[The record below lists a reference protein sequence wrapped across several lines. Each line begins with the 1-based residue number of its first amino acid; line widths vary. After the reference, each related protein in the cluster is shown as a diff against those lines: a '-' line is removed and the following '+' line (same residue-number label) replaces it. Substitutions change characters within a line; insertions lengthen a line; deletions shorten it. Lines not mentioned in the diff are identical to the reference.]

1 MKSVKNISLYSSLCI
16 LHSSLFIVPKSL
28 SLRSGL
34 GSVLFWSVI
43 SAAFIGPGSV
53 TSCAI
58 AGSTYGLQLL
68 WVLTFATLG
77 TVWLQEAAAR
87 ITIATG
93 SDLGQIITQTYSG
106 KKGRLV
112 AWSLFL
118 AIFLGC
124 AAYQAGNILGAVTG
138 LALLTGLAVP
148 SLTVGVGLVC
158 ILLLWI
164 GSTQGLANLLGLIV
178 FAMGGAFV
186 YVAFGT
192 PVTPAELTKA
202 LVTPSIPSGS
212 LLLINGLIGTTIVP
226 YNLFFGSS
234 IVPAGG
240 ASGQSLGEMRLG
252 IWVAVVLGGIISVV
266 LLLAG
271 LLIPND
277 FSYPHM
283 AQVLSDQLGT
293 WAGSLF
299 AFGLFAAGFASS
311 LTAPLAAAIT
321 AHSLLGVRKNSPTY
335 RAIWLV
341 VMATGLTFGLLNV
354 TPIPVIVAV
363 QAINGILL
371 PFVTIFLFMAVNNRT
386 LLGNYCNS
394 LGQNLAMGTVVI
406 VTAILGIWNIWLAIQ
421 TA

>member
-1 MKSVKNISLYSSLCI
+1 
-16 LHSSLFIVPKSL
+16 VPKSL

-53 TSCAI
+53 TACAK
-58 AGSTYGLQLL
+58 AGSQFGLDLL

-93 SDLGQIITQTYSG
+93 NDLGQVITQTYTGTKG
-106 KKGRLV
+106 KWV

-124 AAYQAGNILGAVTG
+124 AAYQAGNILGAVSG
-138 LALLTGLAVP
+138 LALLTGASVP
-148 SLTVGVGLVC
+148 TLTVGIGLAC
-158 ILLLWI
+158 ILLLWV
-164 GSTQGLANLLGLIV
+164 GSTQSLANFLGIIV

-186 YVAFGT
+186 YVAFGA
-192 PVTPAELTKA
+192 PVTPTELTTA
-202 LVTPSIPSGS
+202 LVVPNFPSGS
-212 LLLINGLIGTTIVP
+212 LLLINSLIGTTIVP

-234 IVPAGG
+234 IVP
-240 ASGQSLGEMRLG
+240 GQSLSEMRLG
-252 IWVAVVLGGIISVV
+252 IWVAVILGGIISVV

-271 LLIPND
+271 LLIPGD

-283 AQVLSDQLGT
+283 AQVLTDRLGT

-299 AFGLFAAGFASS
+299 AFGLFAAGLASS
-311 LTAPLAAAIT
+311 ITAPLAAAVT
-321 AHSLLGVRKNSPTY
+321 AQSLLGVPKNSPIY
-335 RAIWLV
+335 RGIWLV
-341 VMATGLTFGLLNV
+341 VMLTGLMVGLSNV
-354 TPIPVIVAV
+354 NTIDVIVAV

-371 PFVTIFLFMAVNNRT
+371 PFVTIFLFAAVNNRA
-386 LLGNYCNS
+386 LLGNTYCNS
-394 LGQNLAMGTVVI
+394 LAQNIAMGLVVL
-406 VTAILGIWNIWLAIQ
+406 VTAILGLWNVWLAFK
-421 TA
+421 A

>member
-1 MKSVKNISLYSSLCI
+1 MA
-16 LHSSLFIVPKSL
+16 KSL
-28 SLRSGL
+28 SVRSGL

-53 TSCAI
+53 TACAI
-58 AGSTYGLQLL
+58 AGSSYSLQLL

-93 SDLGQIITQTYSG
+93 NDLGQVIAQTYTG
-106 KKGRLV
+106 ARGRWV
-112 AWSLFL
+112 VWSLFL

-124 AAYQAGNILGAVTG
+124 AAYQAGNILGAVSG
-138 LALLTGLAVP
+138 LALLTGLSVP
-148 SLTVGVGLVC
+148 ALTVGVGLVC

-164 GSTQGLANLLGLIV
+164 GSTQGLANFLGLIV

-192 PVTPAELTKA
+192 PVTATALTKA
-202 LVTPSIPSGS
+202 LITPDFPTGS

-234 IVPAGG
+234 IV
-240 ASGQSLGEMRLG
+240 SGQSLSEMRLG
-252 IWVAVVLGGIISVV
+252 IWVAVILGGIISVV

-277 FSYPHM
+277 FSYQHM
-283 AQVLSDQLGT
+283 AQVLTERLGS

-311 LTAPLAAAIT
+311 LTAPLAAAVT
-321 AHSLLGVRKNSPTY
+321 AQSLLGVRKNSFTY
-335 RAIWLV
+335 RGIWVV
-341 VMATGLTFGLLNV
+341 VMLTGLTFGLLNI

-371 PFVTIFLFMAVNNRT
+371 PFVTIFLFIAVNNRT
-386 LLGNYCNS
+386 LLGDTYRNS
-394 LGQNLAMGTVVI
+394 VSQNLAMGLVVL
-406 VTAILGIWNIWLAIQ
+406 VTAVLGLWNVWLALM
-421 TA
+421 

>member
-1 MKSVKNISLYSSLCI
+1 M
-16 LHSSLFIVPKSL
+16 PKSL
-28 SLRSGL
+28 SFRAGL
-34 GSVLFWSVI
+34 GTVLFWSVI

-53 TSCAI
+53 TACAI

-93 SDLGQIITQTYSG
+93 QDLGQVIVRTYTGPQGRII
-106 KKGRLV
+106 
-112 AWSLFL
+112 AWALFL

-124 AAYQAGNILGAVTG
+124 AAYQAGNILGAVSG
-138 LALLTGLAVP
+138 LALLTGWP
-148 SLTVGVGLVC
+148 IPTLTVGFGLVC
-158 ILLLWI
+158 IILLWL
-164 GSTQGLANLLGLIV
+164 GSTQGLANMLGLVV
-178 FAMGGAFV
+178 FLMGGAFV

-192 PVTPAELTKA
+192 PVTPIALTKA
-202 LVTPSIPSGS
+202 LVIPAFPSGS
-212 LLLINGLIGTTIVP
+212 LLLINSLIGTTIVP

-234 IVPAGG
+234 IVPTAAESTAAVGT
-240 ASGQSLGEMRLG
+240 SSQSLSEMRLG

-283 AQVLSDQLGT
+283 AQVLSDRLGP
-293 WAGSLF
+293 WAGTLF

-311 LTAPLAAAIT
+311 LTAPLAAAVT
-321 AHSLLGVRKNSPTY
+321 AKSLLGIRSNSVAY
-335 RAIWLV
+335 RGIWLMV
-341 VMATGLTFGLLNV
+341 LATGLTFGLLNV

-371 PFVTIFLFMAVNNRT
+371 PFVTVFLFMAVNNRN
-386 LLGNYCNS
+386 LLGQHHNS
-394 LGQNLAMGTVVI
+394 PAQNIAMGFVVL
-406 VTAILGIWNIWLAIQ
+406 VTAILGGWNVWLAVS
-421 TA
+421 TAR

>member
-1 MKSVKNISLYSSLCI
+1 M
-16 LHSSLFIVPKSL
+16 PKSL

-53 TSCAI
+53 TACAI
-58 AGSTYGLQLL
+58 AGSKFGLQLL

-93 SDLGQIITQTYSG
+93 NDLGQVISQTYTG
-106 KKGRLV
+106 KQKLWIT
-112 AWSLFL
+112 WSLFL

-124 AAYQAGNILGAVTG
+124 AAYQAGNILGAVSG
-138 LALLTGLAVP
+138 LALLTGYSIP
-148 SLTVGVGLVC
+148 TLTVVVGLVC
-158 ILLLWI
+158 IILLWI
-164 GSTQGLANLLGLIV
+164 GSTQNLANFLGIVV

-192 PVTPAELTKA
+192 PVTATELTKA
-202 LVTPSIPSGS
+202 LVVPSFPNGS
-212 LLLINGLIGTTIVP
+212 LLLINSLIGTTIVP

-234 IVPAGG
+234 IVP
-240 ASGQSLGEMRLG
+240 GQSLSEMRLG
-252 IWVAVVLGGIISVV
+252 IWVAVILGGIISVV

-271 LLIPND
+271 LLIPED

-283 AQVLSDQLGT
+283 AQVLTDRLGS

-311 LTAPLAAAIT
+311 LTAPLAAAVT
-321 AHSLLGVRKNSPTY
+321 AESLLGVKKGSITY
-335 RAIWLV
+335 RGIWLF
-341 VMATGLTFGLLNV
+341 VMLTGLTFGLLNV

-371 PFVTIFLFMAVNNRT
+371 PFVTIFLFAAINNRE
-386 LLGNYCNS
+386 LLGDTYRNS
-394 LGQNLAMGTVVI
+394 LAQNVAMGLVVV
-406 VTAILGIWNIWLAIQ
+406 VTAILGLWNVWLAIQ
-421 TA
+421 AV

>member
-1 MKSVKNISLYSSLCI
+1 M
-16 LHSSLFIVPKSL
+16 PKSL
-28 SLRSGL
+28 SLRAGL

-53 TSCAI
+53 TACAI
-58 AGSTYGLQLL
+58 AGSTYRLQLL
-68 WVLTFATLG
+68 WVLTFATFG

-93 SDLGQIITQTYSG
+93 SDLGQVITQTYAGKSG
-106 KKGRLV
+106 RRI
-112 AWSLFL
+112 AWALFL

-124 AAYQAGNILGAVTG
+124 AAYQAGNILGAVSG
-138 LALLTGLAVP
+138 LALLTKLPVP
-148 SLTVGVGLVC
+148 ALTVVVGLVC
-158 ILLLWI
+158 VALLWI
-164 GSTQGLANLLGLIV
+164 GSTQGLANFLGLIV

-192 PVTPAELTKA
+192 PVTPTELTKA
-202 LVTPSIPSGS
+202 LIVPAIPNGS

-234 IVPAGG
+234 IVP
-240 ASGQSLGEMRLG
+240 GQSLSEMRLG
-252 IWVAVVLGGIISVV
+252 IWVAVILGGIISVV

-271 LLIPND
+271 LLIPSD
-277 FSYPHM
+277 FSYGHM
-283 AQVLSDQLGT
+283 AQVLTDRLGT

-311 LTAPLAAAIT
+311 LTAPLAASIT
-321 AHSLLGVRKNSPTY
+321 AQSLLGIPKNSPAY
-335 RAIWLV
+335 RGIWLT

-354 TPIPVIVAV
+354 TPIPVIIAV

-371 PFVTIFLFMAVNNRT
+371 PFVTIFLFAAVNNRT
-386 LLGNYCNS
+386 LLGDTYRNS
-394 LGQNLAMGTVVI
+394 LTQNLAMGLVVI

-421 TA
+421 AG

>member
-1 MKSVKNISLYSSLCI
+1 M
-16 LHSSLFIVPKSL
+16 PKSL
-28 SLRSGL
+28 SIRSGL

-53 TSCAI
+53 TACAI
-58 AGSTYGLQLL
+58 AGSKFGLQLL

-93 SDLGQIITQTYSG
+93 NDLGQVITQTYSG
-106 KKGRLV
+106 QRGRWI
-112 AWSLFL
+112 AWALFL
-118 AIFLGC
+118 SIFLGC
-124 AAYQAGNILGAVTG
+124 AAYQAGNILGTVSG
-138 LALLTGLAVP
+138 LALLTGLP
-148 SLTVGVGLVC
+148 IPTLTIAIGLVC
-158 ILLLWI
+158 IALLWI
-164 GSTQGLANLLGLIV
+164 GSTQNLANFLGLIV

-192 PVTPAELTKA
+192 PVTPIQLAKA

-212 LLLINGLIGTTIVP
+212 LLLVNSLIGTTIVP

-234 IVPAGG
+234 IV
-240 ASGQSLGEMRLG
+240 SGQSLSEMRLG

-283 AQVLSDQLGT
+283 AQVLTERLGT

-311 LTAPLAAAIT
+311 LTAPLAAAVT
-321 AHSLLGVRKNSPTY
+321 AQSLLGIRKNSPVY
-335 RAIWLV
+335 RMIWLV
-341 VMATGLTFGLLNV
+341 VMATGVTFGLLNV

-371 PFVTIFLFMAVNNRT
+371 PFVTVFLFAAVNNRN
-386 LLGNYCNS
+386 LLGTYCNS
-394 LGQNLAMGTVVI
+394 LWQNVAMGSVVV
-406 VTAILGIWNIWLAIQ
+406 VTAILGLWNVWLAFQ
-421 TA
+421 

>member
-1 MKSVKNISLYSSLCI
+1 M
-16 LHSSLFIVPKSL
+16 PKSL
-28 SLRSGL
+28 SFRSGL

-53 TSCAI
+53 TACAI

-93 SDLGQIITQTYSG
+93 YDLGQVITKAYT
-106 KKGRLV
+106 GRRGRWV
-112 AWSLFL
+112 AGLLFG

-124 AAYQAGNILGAVTG
+124 AAYQAGNILGAVAG
-138 LALLTGLAVP
+138 LALLTDLPVP
-148 SLTVGVGLVC
+148 ALTVGVGIVC
-158 ILLLWI
+158 AALLWI
-164 GSTQGLANLLGLIV
+164 GSTQGLANMLGLVV
-178 FAMGGAFV
+178 FLMGGAFV

-192 PVTPAELTKA
+192 PVTPIELTKA
-202 LVTPSIPSGS
+202 LIIPAFPSGS
-212 LLLINGLIGTTIVP
+212 LLLINSLIGTTIVP

-234 IVPAGG
+234 IVQN
-240 ASGQSLGEMRLG
+240 QSMGEMRLG

-271 LLIPND
+271 LLIPTD

-283 AQVLSDQLGT
+283 AQVLSERLGA

-311 LTAPLAAAIT
+311 LTAPLAAAVT
-321 AHSLLGVRKNSPTY
+321 AQSLLGVRKNSGTY
-335 RAIWLV
+335 RAIWLTV
-341 VMATGLTFGLLNV
+341 LATGLTFGLLNV

-371 PFVTIFLFMAVNNRT
+371 PFVTVFLFMAVNNRT
-386 LLGNYCNS
+386 LLGDAYCNS
-394 LGQNLAMGTVVI
+394 LWQNVAMSIVVV
-406 VTAILGIWNIWLAIQ
+406 VTAVLGGWNVWLAV
-421 TA
+421 AGLF

>member
-1 MKSVKNISLYSSLCI
+1 M
-16 LHSSLFIVPKSL
+16 PKSL

-53 TSCAI
+53 TACAI
-58 AGSTYGLQLL
+58 AGSAYGLQLL

-93 SDLGQIITQTYSG
+93 SDLGQIITQTYTG
-106 KKGRLV
+106 KKGRWI
-112 AWSLFL
+112 AWGLFI

-124 AAYQAGNILGAVTG
+124 AAYQAGNILGAVAG
-138 LALLTGLAVP
+138 LALLTGLPVP
-148 SLTVGVGLVC
+148 TLTVGVGLAC

-164 GSTQGLANLLGLIV
+164 GSTQGLANFLGVIV

-192 PVTPAELTKA
+192 PVPPLALTKA

-234 IVPAGG
+234 IV
-240 ASGQSLGEMRLG
+240 SGQSLGEMRLG

-277 FSYPHM
+277 FSYLHM
-283 AQVLSDQLGT
+283 AQVLADRLGT

-321 AHSLLGVRKNSPTY
+321 AQSLLGVRKNSPTY

-371 PFVTIFLFMAVNNRT
+371 PFVTIFLFIAVNNRT
-386 LLGNYCNS
+386 LLGDYRNS
-394 LGQNLAMGTVVI
+394 LSQNMAMGVVVL
-406 VTAILGIWNIWLAIQ
+406 VTAVLGIWNIWLAVQ
-421 TA
+421 AM

>member
-1 MKSVKNISLYSSLCI
+1 M
-16 LHSSLFIVPKSL
+16 PKSL
-28 SLRSGL
+28 SLRSGI

-53 TSCAI
+53 TACAI

-93 SDLGQIITQTYSG
+93 YDLGQVITKSYT
-106 KKGRLV
+106 GRRGRWV
-112 AWSLFL
+112 AGLLFG

-124 AAYQAGNILGAVTG
+124 AAYQAGNILGAVAG
-138 LALLTGLAVP
+138 LALLTGLSVQW
-148 SLTVGVGLVC
+148 LTVDVGIVC
-158 ILLLWI
+158 AALLWV
-164 GSTQGLANLLGLIV
+164 GSTQGLANMLGLVV
-178 FAMGGAFV
+178 FAMGGAFI

-192 PVTPAELTKA
+192 TVTPAELAKA
-202 LVTPSIPSGS
+202 LVVPAFPSGS
-212 LLLINGLIGTTIVP
+212 LLLINSLIGTTIVP

-234 IVPAGG
+234 IVQN
-240 ASGQSLGEMRLG
+240 QSMGEMRLG

-271 LLIPND
+271 LLIPAD

-283 AQVLSDQLGT
+283 AQVLSDRLGA

-311 LTAPLAAAIT
+311 LTAPLAAAVT
-321 AHSLLGVRKNSPTY
+321 AQSLLGVHKNSGTY
-335 RAIWLV
+335 RAIWLTV
-341 VMATGLTFGLLNV
+341 LATGVTFGLLNV

-371 PFVTIFLFMAVNNRT
+371 PFVTVFLFMAVNNRT
-386 LLGNYCNS
+386 LLGDAYRNS
-394 LGQNLAMGTVVI
+394 VWQNLAMGVVVL
-406 VTAILGIWNIWLAIQ
+406 VTAVLGGWNVWLAIF
-421 TA
+421 

>member
-1 MKSVKNISLYSSLCI
+1 M
-16 LHSSLFIVPKSL
+16 PKSL
-28 SLRSGL
+28 SFRAGL

-53 TSCAI
+53 TACAI
-58 AGSTYGLQLL
+58 AGSKYGLHLL

-93 SDLGQIITQTYSG
+93 QDLGQVITQTYAGQRG
-106 KKGRLV
+106 KII
-112 AWSLFL
+112 AWSLFG

-124 AAYQAGNILGAVTG
+124 AAYQAGNILGAVAG
-138 LALLTGLAVP
+138 LALLTGLSAP
-148 SLTVGVGLVC
+148 TLTVGMG
-158 ILLLWI
+158 ILCGVLLWI
-164 GSTQGLANLLGLIV
+164 GSTQSLANMLGLVV
-178 FAMGGAFV
+178 FAMGVAFV

-192 PVTPAELTKA
+192 PVTLPELTKA
-202 LVTPSIPSGS
+202 LVVPNLPSGS
-212 LLLINGLIGTTIVP
+212 LLLVNGLIGTTIVP

-234 IVPAGG
+234 IVP
-240 ASGQSLGEMRLG
+240 GQSLPEMRLG

-277 FSYPHM
+277 FSYVHM
-283 AQVLSDQLGT
+283 ADVLSQRLGT

-321 AHSLLGVRKNSPTY
+321 ANSLLGVQKNSPAY
-335 RAIWLV
+335 RAVWIIVL
-341 VMATGLTFGLLNV
+341 ATGLTFGLLNV

-371 PFVTIFLFMAVNNRT
+371 PFVTIFLFIAVNNRS
-386 LLGNYCNS
+386 LLGKYCNS
-394 LGQNLAMGTVVI
+394 TAQNLAMGLVVL
-406 VTAILGIWNIWLAIQ
+406 VTALLGGWNVWLAFQ
-421 TA
+421 

>member
-1 MKSVKNISLYSSLCI
+1 M
-16 LHSSLFIVPKSL
+16 PKSL

-34 GSVLFWSVI
+34 GSILFWSVI

-53 TSCAI
+53 TACAI
-58 AGSTYGLQLL
+58 AGSKYGLQLL

-93 SDLGQIITQTYSG
+93 QDLGQVISQTYTG
-106 KKGRLV
+106 VKGRWV
-112 AWSLFL
+112 SWVLFL

-124 AAYQAGNILGAVTG
+124 AAYQAGNILGAVSG
-138 LALLTGLAVP
+138 LALLTGLPVP
-148 SLTVGVGLVC
+148 ALTVGIGLVC
-158 ILLLWI
+158 IGLLWI
-164 GSTQGLANLLGLIV
+164 GSTQNLANFLGLIV

-192 PVTPAELTKA
+192 PVTPSQLTKS
-202 LVTPSIPSGS
+202 LLTPSFPDGS
-212 LLLINGLIGTTIVP
+212 LLLINSLIGTTIVP

-234 IVPAGG
+234 IVP
-240 ASGQSLGEMRLG
+240 GQSLSEMRLG

-271 LLIPND
+271 LLIPTD

-283 AQVLSDQLGT
+283 AQVLTDSLGS

-299 AFGLFAAGFASS
+299 AFGLLAAGFASS
-311 LTAPLAAAIT
+311 LTAPLAAAVT
-321 AHSLLGVRKNSPTY
+321 AQSLLGVQKNSPVY
-335 RAIWLV
+335 RGIWIV
-341 VMATGLTFGLLNV
+341 VMLTGVTFGLLNV

-371 PFVTIFLFMAVNNRT
+371 PFVTIFLFVAVNNRT
-386 LLGNYCNS
+386 LLGKYRNS
-394 LGQNLAMGTVVI
+394 LAQNVAMGSIVL
-406 VTAILGIWNIWLAIQ
+406 VTAILGLWNVWLAFQ
-421 TA
+421 S

>member
-1 MKSVKNISLYSSLCI
+1 M
-16 LHSSLFIVPKSL
+16 PKSL

-53 TSCAI
+53 TACAI
-58 AGSTYGLQLL
+58 AGSKFGLQLL

-93 SDLGQIITQTYSG
+93 HDLGQVITQTYSG
-106 KKGRLV
+106 TRGRWIV
-112 AWSLFL
+112 WALFL

-124 AAYQAGNILGAVTG
+124 AAYQAGNILGAVWG
-138 LALLTGLAVP
+138 LVLLTRLPVP
-148 SLTVGVGLVC
+148 TLTVAIGLVC

-164 GSTQGLANLLGLIV
+164 GSTQGLANFLGIIV

-186 YVAFGT
+186 YVAFGA
-192 PVTPAELTKA
+192 PVTPIELAKA
-202 LVTPSIPSGS
+202 LVVPTIPTGS
-212 LLLINGLIGTTIVP
+212 LLLVNSLIGTTIVP

-234 IVPAGG
+234 IVPSGG
-240 ASGQSLGEMRLG
+240 ASAQSLSEMRLG
-252 IWVAVVLGGIISVV
+252 IWIAVVLGGIISVV
-266 LLLAG
+266 LLMAG
-271 LLIPND
+271 LLIPDD
-277 FSYPHM
+277 FSYAHI
-283 AQVLSDQLGT
+283 AQVLTDRLGA

-311 LTAPLAAAIT
+311 LTAPLAAAVT
-321 AHSLLGVRKNSPTY
+321 AQSLLGIRKNSPIY
-335 RAIWLV
+335 RVIWLV
-341 VMATGLTFGLLNV
+341 VMATGVTFGLLNV

-371 PFVTIFLFMAVNNRT
+371 PFVTVFLFAAVNNRV
-386 LLGNYCNS
+386 LLGDTYRNS
-394 LGQNLAMGTVVI
+394 VAQNMAMGLVV
-406 VTAILGIWNIWLAIQ
+406 VVSAILGLWNVWLAFQ
-421 TA
+421 

>member
-1 MKSVKNISLYSSLCI
+1 MGNGKKPYIHFSLSI
-16 LHSSLFIVPKSL
+16 IHQFHIVPKSL

-34 GSVLFWSVI
+34 GSILFWSVI

-53 TSCAI
+53 TACAI
-58 AGSTYGLQLL
+58 AGSKYGLQLL

-93 SDLGQIITQTYSG
+93 QDLGQVISQTYTG
-106 KKGRLV
+106 VKGRWV
-112 AWSLFL
+112 SWVLFL

-124 AAYQAGNILGAVTG
+124 AAYQAGNILGAVSG
-138 LALLTGLAVP
+138 LALLTGLPVP
-148 SLTVGVGLVC
+148 ALTVGIGLVC
-158 ILLLWI
+158 IGLLWI
-164 GSTQGLANLLGLIV
+164 GSTQNLANFLGLIV

-192 PVTPAELTKA
+192 PVTPSQLTKS
-202 LVTPSIPSGS
+202 LLTPSFPDGS
-212 LLLINGLIGTTIVP
+212 LLLINSLIGTTIVP

-234 IVPAGG
+234 IVP
-240 ASGQSLGEMRLG
+240 GQSLSEMRLG

-271 LLIPND
+271 LLIPTD

-283 AQVLSDQLGT
+283 AQVLTDSLGS

-299 AFGLFAAGFASS
+299 AFGLLAAGFASS
-311 LTAPLAAAIT
+311 LTAPLAAAVT
-321 AHSLLGVRKNSPTY
+321 AQSLLGVQKNSPVY
-335 RAIWLV
+335 RGIWIV
-341 VMATGLTFGLLNV
+341 VMLTGVTFGLLNV

-371 PFVTIFLFMAVNNRT
+371 PFVTIFLFVAVNNRT
-386 LLGNYCNS
+386 LLGKYRNS
-394 LGQNLAMGTVVI
+394 LAQNVAMGSIVL
-406 VTAILGIWNIWLAIQ
+406 VTAILGLWNVWLAFQ
-421 TA
+421 S

>member
-1 MKSVKNISLYSSLCI
+1 M
-16 LHSSLFIVPKSL
+16 PKSL
-28 SLRSGL
+28 SIRSGL

-53 TSCAI
+53 TACAI
-58 AGSTYGLQLL
+58 AGSKYGIQLL

-93 SDLGQIITQTYSG
+93 KDLGQVITQTYTG
-106 KKGRLV
+106 TRGRWV
-112 AWSLFL
+112 GWTLFL

-124 AAYQAGNILGAVTG
+124 AAYQAGNILGAVAG
-138 LALLTGLAVP
+138 LALLTGLPVP
-148 SLTVGVGLVC
+148 ALTIGIGFVC
-158 ILLLWI
+158 IALLWI
-164 GSTQGLANLLGLIV
+164 GSTQNLANFLGLIV

-192 PVTPAELTKA
+192 PVTPIALTKS
-202 LVTPSIPSGS
+202 LLTPSFPDGS
-212 LLLINGLIGTTIVP
+212 LLLINSLIGTTIVP

-234 IVPAGG
+234 IV
-240 ASGQSLGEMRLG
+240 SGQSLSEMKLG
-252 IWVAVVLGGIISVV
+252 IWVAVVIGGIISVV

-271 LLIPND
+271 LLIPGD

-283 AQVLSDQLGT
+283 AQVLTDSLGT

-311 LTAPLAAAIT
+311 LTAPLAAAVT
-321 AHSLLGVRKNSPTY
+321 AQSLLGVPKNSTTY

-341 VMATGLTFGLLNV
+341 VMLTGLTFGLLNV

-371 PFVTIFLFMAVNNRT
+371 PFVTIFLFAAVNNRT
-386 LLGNYCNS
+386 LLGAYRNS
-394 LGQNLAMGTVVI
+394 LAQNVAMGSIVL
-406 VTAILGIWNIWLAIQ
+406 VTAILGLWNVWLAFQ
-421 TA
+421 

>member
-1 MKSVKNISLYSSLCI
+1 M
-16 LHSSLFIVPKSL
+16 PKSL
-28 SLRSGL
+28 SIRSGL

-53 TSCAI
+53 TACAI
-58 AGSTYGLQLL
+58 AGSSYGLQLL
-68 WVLTFATLG
+68 WALTFATLG

-93 SDLGQIITQTYSG
+93 RDLGQVIALTYTSP
-106 KKGRLV
+106 KGRV
-112 AWSLFL
+112 ITWSLFL

-124 AAYQAGNILGAVTG
+124 AAYQAGNILGAVSG
-138 LALLTGLAVP
+138 LALLTGLP
-148 SLTVGVGLVC
+148 IPTLTVVVGAVC
-158 ILLLWI
+158 IIFLWI
-164 GSTQGLANLLGLIV
+164 GSTQNLANFLGLIV

-192 PVTPAELTKA
+192 PVTTVDLTKA
-202 LVTPSIPSGS
+202 LVVPHTPSGS

-234 IVPAGG
+234 IVP
-240 ASGQSLGEMRLG
+240 GQSLGEMRLG
-252 IWVAVVLGGIISVV
+252 IWVAVILGGIISVA

-277 FSYPHM
+277 FSYVHM
-283 AQVLSDQLGT
+283 AQVLTDRLGS

-311 LTAPLAAAIT
+311 LTAPLAASIT
-321 AHSLLGVRKNSPTY
+321 AKSLLGVQPNSATY
-335 RAIWLV
+335 RGIWLF
-341 VMATGLTFGLLNV
+341 VMGTGLTFGLLNV

-371 PFVTIFLFMAVNNRT
+371 PFVTIFLFIAVNNRD
-386 LLGNYCNS
+386 LLGKTYSNS
-394 LGQNLAMGTVVI
+394 LMQNVAMGSVVLL
-406 VTAILGIWNIWLAIQ
+406 TAVLGLWNVWLAFQ
-421 TA
+421 

>member
-1 MKSVKNISLYSSLCI
+1 M
-16 LHSSLFIVPKSL
+16 PKSL
-28 SLRSGL
+28 SFRSGL

-53 TSCAI
+53 TACAI

-77 TVWLQEAAAR
+77 TVWLQEATAR

-93 SDLGQIITQTYSG
+93 SDLGQVITQTYTG
-106 KKGRLV
+106 TRGRAI
-112 AWSLFL
+112 AWALFG
-118 AIFLGC
+118 AIFIGC
-124 AAYQAGNILGAVTG
+124 AAYQAGNILGAVAG
-138 LALLTGLAVP
+138 LALLTGLPVQW
-148 SLTVGVGLVC
+148 LTVGLGAVC

-164 GSTQGLANLLGLIV
+164 GSTQGLANMLGLVV
-178 FAMGGAFV
+178 FLMGGAFV

-192 PVTPAELTKA
+192 PVTPTELTKA
-202 LVTPSIPSGS
+202 LVTPAFPSGS
-212 LLLINGLIGTTIVP
+212 LLLINSLIGTTIVP

-234 IVPAGG
+234 IVQN
-240 ASGQSLGEMRLG
+240 QSMGEMRLG

-271 LLIPND
+271 LLIPDD

-283 AQVLSDQLGT
+283 AQVLSDRLGT

-311 LTAPLAAAIT
+311 LTAPLAAAVT
-321 AHSLLGVRKNSPTY
+321 AQSLLGVRKNSAAY
-335 RAIWLV
+335 RAIWLTV
-341 VMATGLTFGLLNV
+341 LATGLTFGLLNV

-371 PFVTIFLFMAVNNRT
+371 PFVTVFLFMAVNNRA
-386 LLGNYCNS
+386 LLGDAYRNS
-394 LGQNLAMGTVVI
+394 VWQNVAMGVVVL
-406 VTAILGIWNIWLAIQ
+406 VTAVLGGWNVWLALRA
-421 TA
+421 TS

>member
-1 MKSVKNISLYSSLCI
+1 M
-16 LHSSLFIVPKSL
+16 PKSL
-28 SLRSGL
+28 SLRAGL

-53 TSCAI
+53 TACAI
-58 AGSTYGLQLL
+58 AGSKYGLQLL

-93 SDLGQIITQTYSG
+93 KDLGQVITHTYAG
-106 KKGRLV
+106 KRGRRV
-112 AWSLFL
+112 AWVLFL

-124 AAYQAGNILGAVTG
+124 AAYQAGNILGAVSG
-138 LALLTGLAVP
+138 LHLLTGLSFP
-148 SLTVGVGLVC
+148 ILTPIVGLVC
-158 ILLLWI
+158 IALLWI
-164 GSTQGLANLLGLIV
+164 GSTQSLANFLGLIV

-192 PVTPAELTKA
+192 PVTPIELTKA
-202 LVTPSIPSGS
+202 LIVPAFPDGS

-234 IVPAGG
+234 IVP
-240 ASGQSLGEMRLG
+240 GQSLSEMRLG
-252 IWVAVVLGGIISVV
+252 IWVAVILGGIISVV

-283 AQVLSDQLGT
+283 AQVLTDRLGT

-311 LTAPLAAAIT
+311 LTAPLAASVT
-321 AHSLLGVRKNSPTY
+321 AQSLLGIPKNSPVY
-335 RAIWLV
+335 RGIWLV
-341 VMATGLTFGLLNV
+341 VMATGLLFGLLNV

-371 PFVTIFLFMAVNNRT
+371 PFVTIFLFIAVNNRT
-386 LLGNYCNS
+386 LLGDTYRNS
-394 LGQNLAMGTVVI
+394 VMQNLAMGLVVL
-406 VTAILGIWNIWLAIQ
+406 VTAILGLWNVWLAIQ
-421 TA
+421 

>member
-1 MKSVKNISLYSSLCI
+1 M
-16 LHSSLFIVPKSL
+16 PKSL

-53 TSCAI
+53 TACAI
-58 AGSTYGLQLL
+58 AGSKFGLQLL

-93 SDLGQIITQTYSG
+93 RDLGQVITHTYTG
-106 KKGRLV
+106 AKGRWV
-112 AWSLFL
+112 AWTLFL

-124 AAYQAGNILGAVTG
+124 AAYQAGNILGAVSG
-138 LALLTGLAVP
+138 LALLTRLPVP
-148 SLTVGVGLVC
+148 TLTVGVGLVC
-158 ILLLWI
+158 IVLLWI
-164 GSTQGLANLLGLIV
+164 GSTQNLANFLGISV

-186 YVAFGT
+186 YVAFGA
-192 PVTPAELTKA
+192 PVTPVELTKA
-202 LVTPSIPSGS
+202 LIVPTIPSGS
-212 LLLINGLIGTTIVP
+212 LLLVNSLIGTTIVP

-234 IVPAGG
+234 IVPAGDS
-240 ASGQSLGEMRLG
+240 AGQSLSEMRLG

-271 LLIPND
+271 LLIPED

-283 AQVLSDQLGT
+283 AQVLTDRLGT

-311 LTAPLAAAIT
+311 LTAPLAAAVT
-321 AHSLLGVRKNSPTY
+321 AGSLLGVRKNSPTY

-371 PFVTIFLFMAVNNRT
+371 PFVTVFLFLAVNNRA
-386 LLGNYCNS
+386 LLGDTYRNS
-394 LGQNLAMGTVVI
+394 LGQNVAMGFVVI
-406 VTAILGIWNIWLAIQ
+406 VTAVLGLWNVWLAFQ
-421 TA
+421 

>member
-1 MKSVKNISLYSSLCI
+1 MNRDENPYIVHSPLFI
-16 LHSSLFIVPKSL
+16 LHPNKVPKSL
-28 SLRSGL
+28 SFRSGL

-53 TSCAI
+53 TACAI

-93 SDLGQIITQTYSG
+93 RDLGQVITQTYIG
-106 KKGRLV
+106 TRGRWV
-112 AWSLFL
+112 AGLLFG

-124 AAYQAGNILGAVTG
+124 AAYQAGNILGAVSG
-138 LALLTGLAVP
+138 LALLTGLPVQW
-148 SLTVGVGLVC
+148 LTVAVGVICAG
-158 ILLLWI
+158 LLWI
-164 GSTQGLANLLGLIV
+164 GSTQSLANMLGLVV
-178 FAMGGAFV
+178 FLMGGAFV

-192 PVTPAELTKA
+192 PVTPVELAKA
-202 LVTPSIPSGS
+202 LVTPAFPSGS
-212 LLLINGLIGTTIVP
+212 LLLINSLIGTTIVP

-234 IVPAGG
+234 IVQN
-240 ASGQSLGEMRLG
+240 QSMGEMRLG

-271 LLIPND
+271 LLIPAD

-283 AQVLSDQLGT
+283 AQVLSDRLGT

-311 LTAPLAAAIT
+311 LTAPLAAAVT
-321 AHSLLGVRKNSPTY
+321 AQSLLGVRKDSGIY
-335 RAIWLV
+335 RAIWLTV
-341 VMATGLTFGLLNV
+341 LATGLTFGLLNV

-371 PFVTIFLFMAVNNRT
+371 PFVTVFLFMAVNNRT
-386 LLGNYCNS
+386 LLGDTYCNS
-394 LGQNLAMGTVVI
+394 LWQNVAMGVVVL
-406 VTAILGIWNIWLAIQ
+406 VTAVLGGWNVWLAIF
-421 TA
+421 

>member
-1 MKSVKNISLYSSLCI
+1 M
-16 LHSSLFIVPKSL
+16 PKTL
-28 SLRSGL
+28 SFRAGL
-34 GSVLFWSVI
+34 GSILFWSVI

-53 TSCAI
+53 TACAI

-93 SDLGQIITQTYSG
+93 YDLGQVITQTYT
-106 KKGRLV
+106 GRRGRWIAGL
-112 AWSLFL
+112 LFG

-124 AAYQAGNILGAVTG
+124 AAYQAGNILGAVSG
-138 LALLTGLAVP
+138 LALLTGLPVQW
-148 SLTVGVGLVC
+148 LTIGLGVVC
-158 ILLLWI
+158 IGLLWI
-164 GSTQGLANLLGLIV
+164 GSTQGLANMLGLVV
-178 FAMGGAFV
+178 FLMGGAFV

-192 PVTPAELTKA
+192 PVTPLELTKA
-202 LVTPSIPSGS
+202 LVIPAFPSGS
-212 LLLINGLIGTTIVP
+212 LLLINSLIGTTIVP

-234 IVPAGG
+234 IVKN
-240 ASGQSLGEMRLG
+240 QSLGEMRLG

-271 LLIPND
+271 LLIPGD

-283 AQVLSDQLGT
+283 AQVLADRLGP

-311 LTAPLAAAIT
+311 LTAPLAAAVT
-321 AHSLLGVRKNSPTY
+321 AGSLLGIRKNSAAY
-335 RAIWLV
+335 RSVWLV
-341 VMATGLTFGLLNV
+341 VMATGLLFGLLNV

-363 QAINGILL
+363 QALNGILL
-371 PFVTIFLFMAVNNRT
+371 PFVTVFLFIAVNNR
-386 LLGNYCNS
+386 LLMGNTYRNS
-394 LGQNLAMGTVVI
+394 PAQNLTLGIVVV
-406 VTAILGIWNIWLAIQ
+406 VTAVLGGWNVWLALS
-421 TA
+421 AGLF

>member
-1 MKSVKNISLYSSLCI
+1 MYNSS
-16 LHSSLFIVPKSL
+16 SSQVPKVL

-53 TSCAI
+53 TACAI

-93 SDLGQIITQTYSG
+93 NDLGQIIVKTYAG
-106 KKGRLV
+106 PRGRRI
-112 AWSLFL
+112 AWALFL

-124 AAYQAGNILGAVTG
+124 AAYQAGNILGAVSG
-138 LALLTGLAVP
+138 LALLTGFSIPL
-148 SLTVGVGLVC
+148 LTVVVGLIC
-158 ILLLWI
+158 IVLLWV
-164 GSTQGLANLLGLIV
+164 GSTQGLANMLGLVV
-178 FAMGGAFV
+178 FAMGGAFL

-192 PVTPAELTKA
+192 PVTPGNLARA
-202 LVTPSIPSGS
+202 LVTPAVPSGS

-234 IVPAGG
+234 IVPTSDSSTGESG
-240 ASGQSLGEMRLG
+240 GQSLSEMKLG

-277 FSYPHM
+277 FSYAHM
-283 AQVLSDQLGT
+283 AQVMTNRIGP

-311 LTAPLAAAIT
+311 LTAPLAAAVT
-321 AHSLLGVRKNSPTY
+321 AQSLLGIQKNSLPY
-335 RAIWLV
+335 RAIWLI
-341 VMATGLTFGLLNV
+341 VMTTGLVFGLLNV

-371 PFVTIFLFMAVNNRT
+371 PFVTVFLFLAVNNRT
-386 LLGNYCNS
+386 LLGDRYCNT
-394 LGQNLAMGTVVI
+394 LWQNIAMGIVVL
-406 VTAILGIWNIWLAIQ
+406 VTAVFGLWNIWLAIQ
-421 TA
+421 AA

>member
-1 MKSVKNISLYSSLCI
+1 M
-16 LHSSLFIVPKSL
+16 PKSL

-34 GSVLFWSVI
+34 GSILFWSVI

-53 TSCAI
+53 TACAI
-58 AGSTYGLQLL
+58 AGSKYGLQLL

-93 SDLGQIITQTYSG
+93 QDLGQVISQTYTG
-106 KKGRLV
+106 VKGRWV
-112 AWSLFL
+112 SWALFL

-124 AAYQAGNILGAVTG
+124 AAYQAGNILGAVSG
-138 LALLTGLAVP
+138 LALLTGLPVP
-148 SLTVGVGLVC
+148 ALTVGIGLVC
-158 ILLLWI
+158 IALLWI
-164 GSTQGLANLLGLIV
+164 GSTQNLANFLGLIV

-192 PVTPAELTKA
+192 PVTPSQLTKS
-202 LVTPSIPSGS
+202 LLTPSFPDGS
-212 LLLINGLIGTTIVP
+212 LLLINSLIGTTIVP

-234 IVPAGG
+234 IVP
-240 ASGQSLGEMRLG
+240 GQSLSEMRLG
-252 IWVAVVLGGIISVV
+252 IWVAVILGGIISVV

-271 LLIPND
+271 LLIPTD

-283 AQVLSDQLGT
+283 AQVLTDSLGS

-311 LTAPLAAAIT
+311 LTAPLAAAVT
-321 AHSLLGVRKNSPTY
+321 AQSLLGVRKNSPVY
-335 RAIWLV
+335 RGIWIV
-341 VMATGLTFGLLNV
+341 VMLTGLTFGLLNV

-371 PFVTIFLFMAVNNRT
+371 PFVTIFLFIAVNNRT
-386 LLGNYCNS
+386 LLGDFRNS
-394 LGQNLAMGTVVI
+394 LAQNVSLGLVVL
-406 VTAILGIWNIWLAIQ
+406 VTAILGLWNVWLAFQ
-421 TA
+421 Q

>member
-1 MKSVKNISLYSSLCI
+1 M
-16 LHSSLFIVPKSL
+16 PKFL

-34 GSVLFWSVI
+34 GSILFWSVI

-53 TSCAI
+53 TACAM
-58 AGSTYGLQLL
+58 AGSRFGLDLL

-87 ITIATG
+87 ITLTTG
-93 SDLGQIITQTYSG
+93 RDLGQVIRGSYSTTTG
-106 KKGRLV
+106 LRV
-112 AWSLFL
+112 AWALFL

-124 AAYQAGNILGAVTG
+124 AAYQAGNILGAVSG
-138 LALLTGLAVP
+138 LALLTGWPMTYLTLAV
-148 SLTVGVGLVC
+148 GVVC
-158 ILLLWI
+158 AGLLWA
-164 GSTQGLANLLGLIV
+164 GSTQGLANMLGLAV

-192 PVTPAELTKA
+192 PVMPGALAKA
-202 LVTPSIPSGS
+202 LVVPNVPAGS

-234 IVPAGG
+234 ISPN
-240 ASGQSLGEMRLG
+240 QSLADMRLG

-271 LLIPND
+271 LLIPTD

-283 AQVLSDQLGT
+283 AAVLAGRLGT
-293 WAGSLF
+293 WAGTLF

-321 AHSLLGVRKNSPTY
+321 AQS
-335 RAIWLV
+335 
-341 VMATGLTFGLLNV
+341 LLNV
-354 TPIPVIVAV
+354 PRQSGTFRLIWSAVLLTGVGFGLANATPIPVIVAV

-371 PFVTIFLFMAVNNRT
+371 PFVTVFLWRAVNDRT
-386 LLGNYCNS
+386 LLGSQVNS
-394 LGQNLAMGTVVI
+394 FAQNVAMGLVVV
-406 VTAILGIWNIWLAIQ
+406 VTAMLGGWNVWLAI
-421 TA
+421 AK

>member
-1 MKSVKNISLYSSLCI
+1 MPKSV
-16 LHSSLFIVPKSL
+16 
-28 SLRSGL
+28 SLRAGL
-34 GSVLFWSVI
+34 GSILFWSVI

-53 TSCAI
+53 TACAI

-93 SDLGQIITQTYSG
+93 YDLGQIITQTYTG
-106 KKGRLV
+106 AKGRRI
-112 AWSLFL
+112 AWALFG

-124 AAYQAGNILGAVTG
+124 AAYQAGNILGAVSG
-138 LALLTGLAVP
+138 LALLTGWSQP
-148 SLTVGVGLVC
+148 TLTLLVGGVC
-158 ILLLWI
+158 GGLLWI
-164 GSTQGLANLLGLIV
+164 GSTQGLANMLGLVV

-186 YVAFGT
+186 YVALGT
-192 PVTPAELTKA
+192 PVTPLQLTRA
-202 LVTPSIPSGS
+202 LVIPSVPNGS

-234 IVPAGG
+234 IVP
-240 ASGQSLGEMRLG
+240 GQSLGQMRLG
-252 IWVAVVLGGIISVV
+252 IWVAVGLGGLISVV

-271 LLIPND
+271 LLIPAD
-277 FSYPHM
+277 FSYGHM
-283 AQVLSDQLGT
+283 AQVMADRLGP

-311 LTAPLAAAIT
+311 LTAPLAASIT
-321 AHSLLGVRKNSPTY
+321 AQSLLGIQPQSAPY
-335 RAIWLV
+335 RLIWLAV
-341 VMATGLTFGLLNV
+341 LATGLTFGLLNV

-371 PFVTIFLFMAVNNRT
+371 PFVTLFLWAAVNNRR
-386 LLGNYCNS
+386 LLGEHCNS
-394 LGQNLAMGTVVI
+394 VSQNIAMGSVVLVTTV
-406 VTAILGIWNIWLAIQ
+406 LSLWNIGLAIGLVQ
-421 TA
+421 

>member
-1 MKSVKNISLYSSLCI
+1 M
-16 LHSSLFIVPKSL
+16 PKSL

-53 TSCAI
+53 TACAI
-58 AGSTYGLQLL
+58 AGSTYGTQLL

-93 SDLGQIITQTYSG
+93 NDLGQVITQTYTG
-106 KKGRLV
+106 QRGRWV

-124 AAYQAGNILGAVTG
+124 AAYQAGNILGAVSG
-138 LALLTGLAVP
+138 LALLTHLPVP
-148 SLTVGVGLVC
+148 ALTIVVGAVC

-164 GSTQGLANLLGLIV
+164 GSTQNLANFLGLIV

-192 PVTPAELTKA
+192 PVSPAELSQA
-202 LVTPSIPSGS
+202 LVTPAFPTGS
-212 LLLINGLIGTTIVP
+212 LLLINSLIGTTIVP

-234 IVPAGG
+234 IVP
-240 ASGQSLGEMRLG
+240 GQSLSEMRLG
-252 IWVAVVLGGIISVV
+252 IWVAVILGGIISVV

-271 LLIPND
+271 LLIPTD

-283 AQVLSDQLGT
+283 AQVLTDRLGT

-311 LTAPLAAAIT
+311 LTAPLAAAVT
-321 AHSLLGVRKNSPTY
+321 AQSLLGIPKNSLTY
-335 RAIWLV
+335 RSIWLV
-341 VMATGLTFGLLNV
+341 VMGTGLTFGLLNV
-354 TPIPVIVAV
+354 TPIPIIVAV

-371 PFVTIFLFMAVNNRT
+371 PFVTIFLFAAVNNRA
-386 LLGNYCNS
+386 LLGDTYRNS
-394 LGQNLAMGTVVI
+394 LPQNLAMGLVVI
-406 VTAILGIWNIWLAIQ
+406 VTAILGLWNVWLAF